1 MACVVLQ
8 EPDGAVR
15 PLSSSGRFTDRPP
28 PPSPPPIKT
37 PKEKLQLMAKK
48 ANALGALNKL
58 AAERAMLSPSN
69 IRKNSVRYAA
79 SPGEDP
85 ESDIMVIH
93 S

>member
-1 MACVVLQ
+1 
-8 EPDGAVR
+8 
-15 PLSSSGRFTDRPP
+15 
-28 PPSPPPIKT
+28 
-37 PKEKLQLMAKK
+37 MAKK

-69 IRKNSVRYAA
+69 SRKNSVRYAA